1 MTQDLRGHA
10 TPPNLPTKFHLMC
23 TRCGR
28 RTDKVKF
35 SLRAKANI
43 CQPNCPKTN

>member
-10 TPPNLPTKFHLMC
+10 TPPNMPVTKFHLMC
-23 TRCGR
+23 TRCGIR
-28 RTDKVKF
+28 KSTVKF

-43 CQPNCPKTN
+43 CQPSCKTN